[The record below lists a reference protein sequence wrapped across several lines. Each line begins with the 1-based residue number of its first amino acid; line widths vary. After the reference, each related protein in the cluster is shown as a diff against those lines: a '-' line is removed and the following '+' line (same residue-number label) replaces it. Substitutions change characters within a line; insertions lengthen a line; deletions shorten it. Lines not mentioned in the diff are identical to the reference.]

1 MLNVVVVRFPSAWPF
16 GVGSFA
22 DLRKAPS
29 GSRMIH
35 SASRPRAG
43 RLDD

>member
-1 MLNVVVVRFPSAWPF
+1 MLNAVVVRFPSAGP

-43 RLDD
+43 RLDV